1 MSIKRLHTSEQLF
14 VVPQGDEYLRVVPY
28 SLLQHGERALADLVL
43 LEGTQLRLIE
53 LRLGDMHVLTTANV
67 SLDLWVM
74 SLQGRTSCCPA
85 DEWRLAT
92 RAEAERVCRAKQGGR
107 KVWDLDRRLVVRAQS
122 HFPAPPLLRSSFR
135 LSAPSH
141 QLWAV

>member
-1 MSIKRLHTSEQLF
+1 MI
-14 VVPQGDEYLRVVPY
+14 PD
-28 SLLQHGERALADLVL
+28 SLLEDRQRALADLVL